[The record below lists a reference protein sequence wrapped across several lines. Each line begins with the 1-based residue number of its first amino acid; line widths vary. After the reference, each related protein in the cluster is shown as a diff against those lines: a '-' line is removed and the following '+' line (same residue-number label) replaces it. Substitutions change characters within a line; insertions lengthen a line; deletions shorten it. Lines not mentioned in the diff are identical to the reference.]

1 MSQKIIVT
9 DFHEICISGTVAILQ
24 SQYSTAKIVTATT
37 VAEAYEQV
45 LNIQPD
51 LMITDIF
58 LPEKQG
64 VSAQITTGIQLL
76 QNLMQKYP
84 HLNIMVQSDY
94 INNLIQIKPQIDA
107 HIGGFTVAHKS
118 CSQQEMINRVKW
130 TLQGL
135 THVKDIQGIYNVLEV
150 KPEWLKILK
159 LAFREGLQDKA
170 IAQHIC
176 VSERMVRHYWD
187 GIQNA
192 LNIDCEELKKQ
203 GKNLRI
209 ITQIKAR

>member
-24 SQYSTAKIVTATT
+24 SEYSTAKIVTATT
-37 VAEAYEQV
+37 VAEA
-45 LNIQPD
+45 
-51 LMITDIF
+51 
-58 LPEKQG
+58 
-64 VSAQITTGIQLL
+64 
-76 QNLMQKYP
+76 
-84 HLNIMVQSDY
+84 
-94 INNLIQIKPQIDA
+94 
-107 HIGGFTVAHKS
+107 
-118 CSQQEMINRVKW
+118 
-130 TLQGL
+130 
-135 THVKDIQGIYNVLEV
+135 LEV

-170 IAQHIC
+170 IVQHIY

-203 GKNLRI
+203 GKNLRT
-209 ITQIKAR
+209 ITHIKARELGLIN